1 MDNTILYK
9 GYVGSVEF
17 SEEDGIFY
25 GKVMGVR
32 SLISYEGK
40 NGKELFNDFHAAVDN
55 YLEFCKDAEP
65 LAVVK
70 Y

>member
-40 NGKELFNDFHAAVDN
+40 NEKELFNDFHAAVDN